1 MDLNKISDET
11 LNAADVMD
19 VDTFEELQQYSNKH
33 SRATIPDQGR
43 INGLN
48 TAAIPNQ
55 GEIDIDKQILV
66 QSNQIEVDDPDTTST
81 VVINRFPSGSSGASI
96 PGMPRG
102 TSTHETL
109 LWSQCG
115 PLFGLK
121 KTGKSHIGW
130 RCVAQVHWMWIA
142 LWQFQVYA
150 SFSQLFIV
158 SNVWFKMPDIT
169 GLSYCITLSR
179 D

>member
-33 SRATIPDQGR
+33 FRATIPDQGR

-48 TAAIPNQ
+48 TAAIPDQ

-81 VVINRFPSGSSGASI
+81 VVINRFPSGSSGTSI
-96 PGMPRG
+96 PGMPCG
-102 TSTHETL
+102 TSTYETL
-109 LWSQCG
+109 L
-115 PLFGLK
+115 
-121 KTGKSHIGW
+121 
-130 RCVAQVHWMWIA
+130 
-142 LWQFQVYA
+142 
-150 SFSQLFIV
+150 
-158 SNVWFKMPDIT
+158 
-169 GLSYCITLSR
+169 
-179 D
+179 